1 MTDTAPTGLEGKA
14 AIVTGA
20 ARGIGAAIAAKLA
33 GLGADIMAFDIE
45 STDLSETV
53 SAVTATGRRC
63 IEFKGDVADGM
74 AWQAAVSKAEAAF
87 GGLHIVVNNAGIA
100 GDLGVSLMDL
110 DEDMYDRVMAVN
122 AKGVLLGTKY
132 GARAMKDSGGAIV
145 NISSVSGFSGVGR
158 VIAYTASKHA
168 VNGITKSAAGELAAF
183 GIRVNA
189 VCPSPTFT
197 KMVTDAEK
205 LISPD
210 NPEAARKAFNDSNP
224 MGRYAKPE
232 EIADAVAYLVSD
244 QASYINGALLPVD
257 GGSLAT

>member
-1 MTDTAPTGLEGKA
+1 MTDTSTYGLTGKA

-20 ARGIGAAIAAKLA
+20 ARGIGAAIAVRLA
-33 GLGADIMAFDIE
+33 NLGADILAFDVE
-45 STDLSETV
+45 STDLSDT
-53 SAVTATGRRC
+53 AKTVTAAGRRC
-63 IEFKGDVADGM
+63 LEFKGDVTNSND
-74 AWQAAVSKAEAAF
+74 WQAAVDQVVTTF
-87 GGLHIVVNNAGIA
+87 GGLHVVANNAGIS

-110 DEDMYDRVMAVN
+110 DEAMYDRVMAVN

-132 GARAMKDSGGAIV
+132 GARAMKGSGGAII

-197 KMVTDAEK
+197 KMVMDAEK
-205 LISPD
+205 RISPD

-232 EIADAVAYLVSD
+232 EIADAVAYLASD